1 MICSM
6 TGHGEAQF
14 HDGDVSYT
22 VELRSVNNRYFKAS
36 IKLPDHLG
44 QFESDVDKLLRARIV
59 RGSITCNW
67 RIRDNSARAAQE
79 INLAALRQYVEQLGQ
94 VKMDGAM
101 RLDLASVL
109 CLPGVCQPPEM
120 DESDYERQGEI
131 VRRLANEAIDH
142 LIEMRQVEGK
152 ALRDD
157 LLGHCSG
164 IRSHLQEVADR
175 APSVI
180 SEYHERLLSRVNELL
195 RDSKLELHLDD
206 LKREVAV
213 YADRCD
219 INEEVSRLRSHLD
232 QVEKL
237 CNGKEHTGRKLD
249 FLAQEMLREANTIGS
264 KSNDAEIT
272 HHVVE
277 IKGAIDRVKEQ
288 VQNVE

>member
-1 MICSM
+1 M
-6 TGHGEAQF
+6 TGHGEAQY

-22 VELRSVNNRYFKAS
+22 LELRSVNSRYFKAS
-36 IKLPDHLG
+36 IRLPDHLG
-44 QFESDVDKLLRARIV
+44 QFETDVDRLLRARIV
-59 RGSITCNW
+59 RGSVTCNW

-79 INLAALRQYVEQLGQ
+79 INVAALRQYVEQLSQ
-94 VKMDGAM
+94 VQMDGAM
-101 RLDLASVL
+101 RLDLATVVN
-109 CLPGVCQPPEM
+109 LPGVCQPPEI
-120 DESDYERQGEI
+120 DESDFQRQGEI
-131 VRRLANEAIDH
+131 VRRLTNEAIDR
-142 LIEMRQVEGK
+142 LIEMRKVEGK

-157 LLGHCSG
+157 LLGHCRR
-164 IRSHLQEVADR
+164 IRASLQEVAER
-175 APSVI
+175 APKVLT
-180 SEYHERLLSRVNELL
+180 EYHERLLNRVSDLL
-195 RDSKLELHLDD
+195 RESKLDLHLDD
-206 LKREVAV
+206 LRREVAV

-232 QVEKL
+232 QVERL

-272 HHVVE
+272 HYVVE